1 MDSAKTRF
9 QGIDHVQLAIPV
21 GGKEQARAFFVGRLG
36 MTELPKPPL
45 LAARGGAWFAAGS
58 VEIHVGAEVDF
69 VPARKAHP
77 ALLVDGLR
85 TFVSE
90 AGLDARWNDE
100 IPGLDRCHV
109 DDPFGN
115 RIELIE
121 AAGGTP

>member
-1 MDSAKTRF
+1 MDTAKSRLR
-9 QGIDHVQLAIPV
+9 GIDHVQMAIPV
-21 GGKEQARAFFVGRLG
+21 GGEDQARAFFVGRLG
-36 MTELPKPPL
+36 MTELAKPAL

-58 VEIHVGAEVDF
+58 VEIHVGAEADF

-85 TFVSE
+85 AFVSE

-100 IPGLDRCHV
+100 ITGVDRCHV

-121 AAGGTP
+121 AAGATS

>member
-1 MDSAKTRF
+1 MDTAKSRF
-9 QGIDHVQLAIPV
+9 RGIDHVQLAIPV
-21 GGKEQARAFFVGRLG
+21 GGEEQARAFFVGLLG
-36 MTELPKPPL
+36 MAELPKPPL

-85 TFVSE
+85 TLVSE
-90 AGLDARWNDE
+90 AGLEARWNDE
-100 IPGLDRCHV
+100 ISGVERCHV

-121 AAGGTP
+121 AAGGTS